1 MSRRIKAA
9 HKYAQGKQLEAE
21 LRWYHVGL
29 ESVPGAPKM
38 GRLHAAATL
47 GKADSDF
54 AGHVGGRRVL
64 VEAKEVTSSARFRLD
79 AIEPHQVKALRDC
92 HQGGGVAVL
101 VVRVGGITWAM
112 GYPALEGAIVRAA
125 VGAGAPGTASLAVAD
140 LDRVG
145 ARLVGVAW
153 WGVELPGWSE
163 PQVGLF
169 GGGA

>member
-1 MSRRIKAA
+1 MSRQHFARGKA
-9 HKYAQGKQLEAE
+9 LEAE
-21 LRWYHVGL
+21 LRAYHTHL
-29 ESVPGAPKM
+29 AALDGAPRM
-38 GRLHAAATL
+38 GRLHAAARL

-54 AGHVGGRRVL
+54 AGHVGSRRVL
-64 VEAKEVTSSARFRLD
+64 VEAKEVTSSTRFRLD
-79 AIEPHQVKALRDC
+79 MIEPHQVKALREC

-101 VVRVGGITWAM
+101 VVRVGAVTWAM

-145 ARLVGVAW
+145 ARLQGVAW
-153 WGVELPGWSE
+153 WGVELPGWTE

>member
-1 MSRRIKAA
+1 MGSRHFARGKA
-9 HKYAQGKQLEAE
+9 LEAE
-21 LRWYHVGL
+21 LRAYHTHL
-29 ESVPGAPKM
+29 AALDGAPRM

-64 VEAKEVTSSARFRLD
+64 VEAKEVTAAARFRLD
-79 AIEPHQVKALRDC
+79 AIEPHQVAALREC
-92 HQGGGVAVL
+92 HRGGGIAVL
-101 VVRVGGITWAM
+101 VVRVGGVTWAM

-145 ARLVGVAW
+145 ARLQGVAW
-153 WGVELPGWSE
+153 WGVELPGWTE

-169 GGGA
+169 GGRA

>member
-1 MSRRIKAA
+1 MSHQHFARGKA
-9 HKYAQGKQLEAE
+9 LEAE
-21 LRWYHVGL
+21 LRAYHTHL
-29 ESVPGAPKM
+29 AALDGAPKM

-54 AGHVGGRRVL
+54 AGHLSGRRVL
-64 VEAKEVTSSARFRLD
+64 VEAKEVTAAARFRLD
-79 AIEPHQVKALRDC
+79 AIEPHQVRALREC

-101 VVRVGGITWAM
+101 VVRVEGTTWAM

-169 GGGA
+169 GGGV

>member
-1 MSRRIKAA
+1 MSHQHFARGKA
-9 HKYAQGKQLEAE
+9 LEAE
-21 LRWYHVGL
+21 LRAYHTHL
-29 ESVPGAPKM
+29 AALDGAPKM

-54 AGHVGGRRVL
+54 AGHLSGRRVL
-64 VEAKEVTSSARFRLD
+64 VEAKEVTAAARFRLD
-79 AIEPHQVKALRDC
+79 AIEPHQVRALREC

-101 VVRVGGITWAM
+101 VVRVGGVTWAM

-169 GGGA
+169 GGGV

>member
-1 MSRRIKAA
+1 MSHQHFARGKA
-9 HKYAQGKQLEAE
+9 LEAE
-21 LRWYHVGL
+21 LRAYHTHL
-29 ESVPGAPKM
+29 AALDGAPRM

-54 AGHVGGRRVL
+54 AGYLGGRRVL
-64 VEAKEVTSSARFRLD
+64 VEAKEVTSKPRFPLD
-79 AIEPHQVKALRDC
+79 MIEPHQVRALREC
-92 HQGGGVAVL
+92 HQGGGLAVL
-101 VVRVGGITWAM
+101 VVRVEGITWAV

-125 VGAGAPGTASLAVAD
+125 VGGGAPGTASLAVAD

>member
-1 MSRRIKAA
+1 VSSRHFARGKA
-9 HKYAQGKQLEAE
+9 LEAE
-21 LRWYHVGL
+21 LRAYHTRL
-29 ESVPGAPKM
+29 ATLDGAPRV

-54 AGHVGGRRVL
+54 AGHINGRRVV

-79 AIEPHQVKALRDC
+79 AIEPHQVAALREC
-92 HQGGGVAVL
+92 HRGGGIAVL
-101 VVRVGGITWAM
+101 VVRVEGITWAL
-112 GYPALEGAIVRAA
+112 GYPALEGAIVRAI

-145 ARLVGVAW
+145 ARLQGVAW

-163 PQVGLF
+163 RQGRLL
-169 GGGA
+169 

>member
-1 MSRRIKAA
+1 MSRIKAA

-21 LRWYHVGL
+21 LRWYHAGL
-29 ESVPGAPKM
+29 ESVPDAPRM
-38 GRLHAAATL
+38 GRLHATAET
-47 GKADSDF
+47 GKAEADF
-54 AGHVGGRRVL
+54 SGHLGGRRVL
-64 VEAKEVTSSARFRLD
+64 VEAKEVTAEPRFRVD
-79 AIEPHQVKALRDC
+79 AVKPHQVRALREC

-101 VVRVGGITWAM
+101 VVRVEGVTWAM

-125 VGAGAPGTASLAVAD
+125 VGGGAPGTASLAVAD

-163 PQVGLF
+163 PQAGLF
-169 GGGA
+169 GGGV

>member
-1 MSRRIKAA
+1 MSRIKAA

-21 LRWYHVGL
+21 LRSYHAGL
-29 ESVPGAPKM
+29 GSVPGAPRV
-38 GRLHAAATL
+38 GRLHAAARL

-54 AGHVGGRRVL
+54 AGHIGGRRVL
-64 VEAKEVTSSARFRLD
+64 VEAKEVTSRPRLPLD
-79 AIEPHQVKALRDC
+79 MIEPHQVRALREC

-101 VVRVGGITWAM
+101 VVRVEGVTWAM

-145 ARLVGVAW
+145 ARLKGVAW
-153 WGVELPGWSE
+153 WGVELPGWTE
-163 PQVGLF
+163 PQAGLF
-169 GGGA
+169 G

>member
-1 MSRRIKAA
+1 MSRQHYARGKA
-9 HKYAQGKQLEAE
+9 LEAE
-21 LRWYHVGL
+21 LRAYHTHL
-29 ESVPGAPKM
+29 AALDGAPRM

-54 AGHVGGRRVL
+54 AGYLGGRRVL
-64 VEAKEVTSSARFRLD
+64 VEAKEVTSKPRFPLD
-79 AIEPHQVKALRDC
+79 MIEPHQVRALREC
-92 HQGGGVAVL
+92 HQGGGLAVL
-101 VVRVGGITWAM
+101 VVRVEGITWAV

-125 VGAGAPGTASLAVAD
+125 VGGGAPGTASLAVAD